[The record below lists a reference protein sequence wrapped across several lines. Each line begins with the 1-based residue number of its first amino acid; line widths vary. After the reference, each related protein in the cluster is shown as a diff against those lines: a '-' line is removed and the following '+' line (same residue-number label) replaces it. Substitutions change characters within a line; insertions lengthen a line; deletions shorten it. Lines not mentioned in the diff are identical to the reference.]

1 MEGGPL
7 TCMMPS
13 RGWKARPAKGL
24 SASCL
29 LYWWCM
35 WCSDLRAGSRLG
47 HAIVQMLAHSA
58 AHESDTSDAAVCN
71 LRKHLQW
78 GV

>member
-1 MEGGPL
+1 
-7 TCMMPS
+7 MMPS

-35 WCSDLRAGSRLG
+35 WCSDLRAGSRG
-47 HAIVQMLAHSA
+47 RHAIIQMLAHSA
-58 AHESDTSDAAVCN
+58 AHDLASPNSEAALEN
-71 LRKHLQW
+71 LRNDVQW
-78 GV
+78 AV